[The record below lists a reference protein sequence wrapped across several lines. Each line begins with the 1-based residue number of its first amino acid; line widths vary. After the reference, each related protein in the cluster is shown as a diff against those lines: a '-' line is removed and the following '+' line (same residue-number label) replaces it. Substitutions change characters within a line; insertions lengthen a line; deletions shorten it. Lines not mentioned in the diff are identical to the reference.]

1 VVSSSKFKNVYAM
14 QEIARNH
21 LFLKLKYNSV
31 LIIVLSA
38 NRLIKRVDFNYRF
51 VCHTTNKNFH
61 VCFNGVKK

>member
-1 VVSSSKFKNVYAM
+1 M